1 MKELYD
7 VFKSCLVFPVFCQ
20 SVVSLYY
27 ELTEDGFLCGY
38 LSRHLRKRRKGER
51 RKGEEWG
58 ERGEE
63 E

>member
-27 ELTEDGFLCGY
+27 ELTEDGFFCGY
-38 LSRHLRKRRKGER
+38 LSRHLRKRKGER

-58 ERGEE
+58 GRGEE